1 LTSSALYGIIN
12 IVKEKGVFKMKEWT
26 KILKL
31 ENREFRITFWYD
43 SYNFLWTSIEEKVAR
58 KPTFFNK
65 KDYKYATIR
74 HEYWIDEVEQ
84 NPIEVALREIQE
96 HLTAEKAIKEVEKM
110 LDDFCK

>member
-1 LTSSALYGIIN
+1 MTSSTLCDTII
-12 IVKEKGVFKMKEWT
+12 ISKERKVIKMKEWIKT
-26 KILKL
+26 LKL
-31 ENREFRITFWYD
+31 ENKEFRITFWHD
-43 SYNFLWTSIEEKVAR
+43 RYNFLWTSIEEKVAR

-65 KDYKYATIR
+65 KDYKYITIR
-74 HEYWIDEVEQ
+74 HEYWIDEIKQ